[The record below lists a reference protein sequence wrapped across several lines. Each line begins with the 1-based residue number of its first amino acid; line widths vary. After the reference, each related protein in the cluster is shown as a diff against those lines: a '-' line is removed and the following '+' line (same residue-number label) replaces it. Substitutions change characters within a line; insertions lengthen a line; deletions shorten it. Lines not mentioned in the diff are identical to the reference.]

1 MTWLRKLFKNETV
14 WFVASLDPS
23 LLHYYGLG
31 IAEPFR
37 GDEGDEE
44 DEDDN
49 GDTSQTDGKH
59 YFALST

>member
-1 MTWLRKLFKNETV
+1 
-14 WFVASLDPS
+14 
-23 LLHYYGLG
+23 LG